1 VILSEIDSHTNLK
14 ALTAESPEPITA
26 MIEEIIYSRLSQNQ
40 TNFKL
45 VYNRENAVPLL
56 WRRPELVHALE
67 NLLQNA
73 LEFSAHDVTINIEW
87 TAIDLHITIV
97 DDGNGFNAATLAR
110 AGQPWNST
118 RAGQQGH
125 RGLGLFIARSLL
137 ESIGGAISF
146 ANDQRGGGKVKISLP
161 RESLS

>member
-1 VILSEIDSHTNLK
+1 
-14 ALTAESPEPITA
+14 
-26 MIEEIIYSRLSQNQ
+26 
-40 TNFKL
+40 
-45 VYNRENAVPLL
+45 L

-97 DDGNGFNAATLAR
+97 DDGIGFNAATLAR

-161 RESLS
+161 RE

>member
-1 VILSEIDSHTNLK
+1 
-14 ALTAESPEPITA
+14 

-45 VYNRENAVPLL
+45 VYKPRRYSPFL

-87 TAIDLHITIV
+87 TAIDLHITCC
-97 DDGNGFNAATLAR
+97 
-110 AGQPWNST
+110 
-118 RAGQQGH
+118 
-125 RGLGLFIARSLL
+125 
-137 ESIGGAISF
+137 
-146 ANDQRGGGKVKISLP
+146 
-161 RESLS
+161 